1 MPTKVVR
8 AARTKQTARTT
19 LGPRGRCVAPVS
31 LVDEAFARAR
41 INKFNRLEPL
51 ANAIDS
57 ASGAHV
63 ADVLESYSTKHVS

>member
-19 LGPRGRCVAPVS
+19 LGPRGRNVAPRS
-31 LVDEAFARAR
+31 LVDEALARSR
-41 INKFNRLEPL
+41 INTFNRLKAL
-51 ANAIDS
+51 ANNLDTWGEAPL
-57 ASGAHV
+57 